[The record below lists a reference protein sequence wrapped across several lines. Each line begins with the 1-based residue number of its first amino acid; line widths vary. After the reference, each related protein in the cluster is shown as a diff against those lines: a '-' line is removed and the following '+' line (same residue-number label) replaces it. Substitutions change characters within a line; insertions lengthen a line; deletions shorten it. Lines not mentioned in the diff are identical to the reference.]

1 MNFKFK
7 GKMYRELTGP
17 KRAIKIKDIVNKTTA
32 LELKRCCQYV
42 KDHLGGLE
50 DTFSVEE
57 FLKSEYSDGSPF
69 ALPVDIGWL
78 LRLNYIEEVKEK
90 EFYEGSVFKYK
101 GFYDAHYI
109 LVQTGSGIAQLIC
122 LNTGD
127 RSSDTTYKRN
137 PRTNKFPISE
147 DFLQYHEYMGRF
159 SESFSKSNNG

>member
-42 KDHLGGLE
+42 KDHLGGL
-50 DTFSVEE
+50 DYPFNAKE
-57 FLKSEYSDGSPF
+57 FLKSGYSLFG
-69 ALPVDIGWL
+69 DIEWL